1 MLTEAEILAR
11 GDASQALLDSE
22 PILEGLRRMSERLIA
37 DWRNASRTAPA
48 LRDELHA
55 QVAAIDALV
64 ALWKRDVEDANFLR
78 AKAAKAEQARAV
90 KR

>member
-22 PILEGLRRMSERLIA
+22 PIMDGLRRMSERITA

-55 QVAAIDALV
+55 QVAAIDALA
-64 ALWKRDVEDANFLR
+64 ALWKRDVDDANFLR
-78 AKAAKAEQARAV
+78 AKAAKAEARAA